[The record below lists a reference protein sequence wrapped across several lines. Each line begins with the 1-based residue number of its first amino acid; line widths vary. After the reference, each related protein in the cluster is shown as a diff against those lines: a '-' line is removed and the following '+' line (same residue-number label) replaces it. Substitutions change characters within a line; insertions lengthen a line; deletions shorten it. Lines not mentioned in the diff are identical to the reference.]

1 MSLAYMLGS
10 QSIIIE
16 GNEVRNSSE
25 SRDVS

>member
-16 GNEVRNSSE
+16 ENEVRNSSK